1 MYIDTHTCTN
11 SVTKGYR
18 IVSVH
23 KRQVWIW
30 RDLGHECK
38 RNILH
43 EILKELM
50 KRKSRKM
57 KNYELKIL
65 ELQNPEST
73 IPQKT
78 I

>member
-11 SVTKGYR
+11 SVKKGYR
-18 IVSVH
+18 VVSVH

-38 RNILH
+38 RNIFH

-57 KNYELKIL
+57 KIM
-65 ELQNPEST
+65 S
-73 IPQKT
+73 
-78 I
+78 